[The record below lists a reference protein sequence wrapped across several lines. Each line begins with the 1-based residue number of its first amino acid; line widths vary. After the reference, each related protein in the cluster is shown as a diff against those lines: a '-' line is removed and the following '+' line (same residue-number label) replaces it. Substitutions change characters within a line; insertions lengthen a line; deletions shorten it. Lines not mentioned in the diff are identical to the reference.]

1 MSIPIYN
8 GYSIIEIITELL
20 VHLPIAT
27 TLGFLF
33 MIVFFVFLFWR
44 ERFIKA
50 CIFIFCFWFGAYFRS
65 SFVTQPFFE
74 MFQKFIDY
82 GVHYRGEVPK
92 AIEFLFLFSIQDWL
106 NMAFW
111 FGAAFS
117 VVIGYITYCILE
129 YSLKRLV
136 QFEPKIGIGLLAITA
151 KFVFGKQIQDI
162 FKVKR

>member
-33 MIVFFVFLFWR
+33 MIVFFVFLFWK

-50 CIFIFCFWFGAYFRS
+50 CIFIFCFWFGAYCS
-65 SFVTQPFFE
+65 SLFVTQPFFE

-82 GVHYRGEVPK
+82 GVHHQGGVPK
-92 AIEFLFLFSIQDWL
+92 PIEFLFRFSTQDWL
-106 NMAFW
+106 TSAFW
-111 FGAAFS
+111 FGAAFRIS
-117 VVIGYITYCILE
+117 MGYITYCILE
-129 YSLKRLV
+129 YTLQKLV
-136 QFEPKIGIGLLAITA
+136 RFEPKIGIGLIIIFTKSL
-151 KFVFGKQIQDI
+151 FGKHIQDV
-162 FKVKR
+162 FKGKR